1 MNLIRLA
8 LFAFLVFSLPGVNC
22 QDTLKLGEALNLA
35 VKNYPTL
42 QGMTTL
48 EKIEKNQIHI
58 LSSSWLP
65 ELTLNGM
72 ASYQSDV
79 VEISPEIQGLSFD
92 FPSAPKDQYKIY
104 MEVNQKIFDG
114 GVTKHKKE
122 LTNSNSDL
130 LKIQLE
136 INADRVKEEIL
147 ELYFGILELQLN
159 EKVIRLNIELLEE
172 NIRLG
177 KSSLEQG
184 ILLPSDIDLL
194 EVELLKANQQL
205 TEMTNKRLLYSNI
218 LKERTG
224 LKTDVELILDESDFY
239 TDSDSIS
246 RKELDLYDL
255 HISELDLSREL
266 KKTARMPFIYAFGQ
280 VGYGNPGLNFLNDNF
295 DSYYV
300 VGAGV
305 KWNIWNWGKTQ
316 DELENLKLQSELIR
330 DNRNEFLQNLELSI
344 MKQEEYLSS
353 KRENLRELE
362 KIHSLRRKISET
374 YQSQLENGIIKT
386 IDYVSVLNQ
395 EKLAHLELNHTRIQL
410 QKGLAFMKL
419 LKGKL

>member
-1 MNLIRLA
+1 
-8 LFAFLVFSLPGVNC
+8 
-22 QDTLKLGEALNLA
+22 
-35 VKNYPTL
+35 
-42 QGMTTL
+42 
-48 EKIEKNQIHI
+48 
-58 LSSSWLP
+58 
-65 ELTLNGM
+65 
-72 ASYQSDV
+72 
-79 VEISPEIQGLSFD
+79 
-92 FPSAPKDQYKIY
+92 
-104 MEVNQKIFDG
+104 
-114 GVTKHKKE
+114 
-122 LTNSNSDL
+122 
-130 LKIQLE
+130 
-136 INADRVKEEIL
+136 
-147 ELYFGILELQLN
+147 
-159 EKVIRLNIELLEE
+159 
-172 NIRLG
+172 
-177 KSSLEQG
+177 
-184 ILLPSDIDLL
+184 
-194 EVELLKANQQL
+194 
-205 TEMTNKRLLYSNI
+205 
-218 LKERTG
+218 
-224 LKTDVELILDESDFY
+224 
-239 TDSDSIS
+239 
-246 RKELDLYDL
+246 
-255 HISELDLSREL
+255 
-266 KKTARMPFIYAFGQ
+266 MPFIYAFGQ